1 MAPVDTFIL
10 PGLNGS
16 PVGHWQQ
23 HWADDHEESRVVE
36 QDDWDFP
43 DLQRWRARLE
53 SRIEEA
59 TGGVWLVAHSLG
71 CLLAASLAESRVISR
86 VRGALLVAPCDPQAT
101 EALNPG
107 AIRFNA
113 PCYRKLPFASLVVGS
128 LNDPYM
134 PVDRLGRTARAWG
147 SALVDIGEAG
157 HINIPAGFGRW
168 SAGYDFLDVLKISAG
183 RRAFAALPG
192 ISDATFAFN

>member
-1 MAPVDTFIL
+1 MVPADTLIL

-16 PVGHWQQ
+16 PAGHWQQ
-23 HWADDHEESRVVE
+23 HWADDHEESRVVD
-36 QDDWDFP
+36 QDDWTSP

-53 SRIEEA
+53 SRIEEN
-59 TGGVWLVAHSLG
+59 TNGVWLVAHSLG

-86 VRGALLVAPCDPQAT
+86 VRGALLVAPCDPDVT
-101 EALNPG
+101 ETLHPG

-113 PCYRKLPFASLVVGS
+113 PFCRRLPFASLVVGS

-134 PVDRLGRTARAWG
+134 PVGRLHRTAQLWG

-157 HINIPAGFGRW
+157 HINISAGFGRW
-168 SAGYDFLDVLKISAG
+168 RAGYDFLEVLKISAG
-183 RRAFAALPG
+183 RRSFSSPPG
-192 ISDATFAFN
+192 VSDATFAYN